1 MMNVNQEVDQEVA
14 TSQHQEVN
22 VQEVTSSQNK
32 SNIVK
37 FVVDINKNM
46 ESLGINSLN
55 ISSNQEAILDSKEFG
70 IFKIL
75 FNKEENTIL
84 QAANVA
90 PGSSSVSSSTAR
102 TTDLRSFLTALAI
115 EMAKNLYK
123 LLLYFDNLPTIPPTM
138 NPNNIDVKLYIKK
151 LLEKLSTLTKE
162 EFEAEIENQNNKDFL
177 KVYYSEEE
185 EEKVVID
192 FQNEL
197 NFPEIIS
204 ETNLLKLDSDFD
216 IIKENTIKTLVN
228 HLIKVYDKILEEHIE
243 TEIRRRRKFRGYV
256 NFLMIYQKIEV
267 YCNLYKTRARG
278 ETIKNQTNKKIIEYS
293 SSSKFKTQD
302 ISIFIKTGKR
312 IEKLISLSNRE
323 WGIIDAFPNLDINF
337 FKSTTSNAAY
347 EVWLKLIETGLIMTK
362 EEGQTIYNY
371 KKIEEN
377 YLREYK
383 LQRIYKS
390 IQASDH
396 DDTGSLRYYF
406 NEDDD
411 GDNDEMMID

>member
-1 MMNVNQEVDQEVA
+1 MNVNQEVDQEVA

-55 ISSNQEAILDSKEFG
+55 ISSNQEAILD
-70 IFKIL
+70 I
-75 FNKEENTIL
+75 
-84 QAANVA
+84 Q
-90 PGSSSVSSSTAR
+90 STAR
-102 TTDLRSFLTALAI
+102 TTDLRSFLTAPAI
-115 EMAKNLYK
+115 EMAKNLHK

-185 EEKVVID
+185 EEKV
-192 FQNEL
+192 
-197 NFPEIIS
+197 
-204 ETNLLKLDSDFD
+204 
-216 IIKENTIKTLVN
+216 
-228 HLIKVYDKILEEHIE
+228 
-243 TEIRRRRKFRGYV
+243 
-256 NFLMIYQKIEV
+256 
-267 YCNLYKTRARG
+267 TRARG

-337 FKSTTSNAAY
+337 F
-347 EVWLKLIETGLIMTK
+347 
-362 EEGQTIYNY
+362 QIYN
-371 KKIEEN
+371 K
-377 YLREYK
+377 EYK

-396 DDTGSLRYYF
+396 DDTGSPRYYF

>member
-1 MMNVNQEVDQEVA
+1 MNVNQEVDQEVA

-90 PGSSSVSSSTAR
+90 PGSSS
-102 TTDLRSFLTALAI
+102 
-115 EMAKNLYK
+115 
-123 LLLYFDNLPTIPPTM
+123 
-138 NPNNIDVKLYIKK
+138 

-396 DDTGSLRYYF
+396 DDTGSPRYYF

>member
-1 MMNVNQEVDQEVA
+1 MNVNQEVDQEVA

-32 SNIVK
+32 LNIVK

-46 ESLGINSLN
+46 ESLSINSLN
-55 ISSNQEAILDSKEFG
+55 I
-70 IFKIL
+70 
-75 FNKEENTIL
+75 
-84 QAANVA
+84 
-90 PGSSSVSSSTAR
+90 
-102 TTDLRSFLTALAI
+102 
-115 EMAKNLYK
+115 
-123 LLLYFDNLPTIPPTM
+123 
-138 NPNNIDVKLYIKK
+138 
-151 LLEKLSTLTKE
+151 
-162 EFEAEIENQNNKDFL
+162 
-177 KVYYSEEE
+177 
-185 EEKVVID
+185 ID

-243 TEIRRRRKFRGYV
+243 TEIRRRRKFRGYT
-256 NFLMIYQKIEV
+256 K
-267 YCNLYKTRARG
+267 ARG

-312 IEKLISLSNRE
+312 IEKIISLSNRE
-323 WGIIDAFPNLDINF
+323 WGIIDAFPNLDTNF
-337 FKSTTSNAAY
+337 FKSTTSNATY

-383 LQRIYKS
+383 L
-390 IQASDH
+390 
-396 DDTGSLRYYF
+396 
-406 NEDDD
+406 
-411 GDNDEMMID
+411 

>member
-1 MMNVNQEVDQEVA
+1 MNVNQEVDQEVA

-22 VQEVTSSQNK
+22 IQEVTSSQNK

-90 PGSSSVSSSTAR
+90 PGSSS
-102 TTDLRSFLTALAI
+102 
-115 EMAKNLYK
+115 
-123 LLLYFDNLPTIPPTM
+123 
-138 NPNNIDVKLYIKK
+138 

-177 KVYYSEEE
+177 KVYYSEKE

-312 IEKLISLSNRE
+312 IEN
-323 WGIIDAFPNLDINF
+323 
-337 FKSTTSNAAY
+337 NAAY

-383 LQRIYKS
+383 LRRIYKS

-396 DDTGSLRYYF
+396 DDTGSPRYYF

>member
-1 MMNVNQEVDQEVA
+1 MNVNQEVDQEVA

-84 QAANVA
+84 PAANVA

-102 TTDLRSFLTALAI
+102 TTDLRSFLTAPAI
-115 EMAKNLYK
+115 EMAKNLHK

-138 NPNNIDVKLYIKK
+138 NPNNIDVKLYIK
-151 LLEKLSTLTKE
+151 S
-162 EFEAEIENQNNKDFL
+162 F
-177 KVYYSEEE
+177 YYSEEE
-185 EEKVVID
+185 GEKV
-192 FQNEL
+192 
-197 NFPEIIS
+197 
-204 ETNLLKLDSDFD
+204 K
-216 IIKENTIKTLVN
+216 K
-228 HLIKVYDKILEEHIE
+228 
-243 TEIRRRRKFRGYV
+243 
-256 NFLMIYQKIEV
+256 
-267 YCNLYKTRARG
+267 KTRARG

-396 DDTGSLRYYF
+396 DDTGSPRYYF

>member
-1 MMNVNQEVDQEVA
+1 
-14 TSQHQEVN
+14 
-22 VQEVTSSQNK
+22 
-32 SNIVK
+32 
-37 FVVDINKNM
+37 M

-55 ISSNQEAILDSKEFG
+55 ISSNQEAILDSKEFR

-90 PGSSSVSSSTAR
+90 PGSSS
-102 TTDLRSFLTALAI
+102 
-115 EMAKNLYK
+115 
-123 LLLYFDNLPTIPPTM
+123 
-138 NPNNIDVKLYIKK
+138 
-151 LLEKLSTLTKE
+151 
-162 EFEAEIENQNNKDFL
+162 
-177 KVYYSEEE
+177 
-185 EEKVVID
+185 
-192 FQNEL
+192 NEL

-312 IEKLISLSNRE
+312 IEKLISLSNRK

-396 DDTGSLRYYF
+396 DDTGFPRYYF

>member
-1 MMNVNQEVDQEVA
+1 MNVNQEVDQEVA

-102 TTDLRSFLTALAI
+102 TTDLRSFLTAPAI

-185 EEKVVID
+185 EEKV
-192 FQNEL
+192 
-197 NFPEIIS
+197 
-204 ETNLLKLDSDFD
+204 K
-216 IIKENTIKTLVN
+216 
-228 HLIKVYDKILEEHIE
+228 
-243 TEIRRRRKFRGYV
+243 
-256 NFLMIYQKIEV
+256 
-267 YCNLYKTRARG
+267 
-278 ETIKNQTNKKIIEYS
+278 QTS
-293 SSSKFKTQD
+293 
-302 ISIFIKTGKR
+302 
-312 IEKLISLSNRE
+312 
-323 WGIIDAFPNLDINF
+323 
-337 FKSTTSNAAY
+337 
-347 EVWLKLIETGLIMTK
+347 
-362 EEGQTIYNY
+362 
-371 KKIEEN
+371 
-377 YLREYK
+377 
-383 LQRIYKS
+383 
-390 IQASDH
+390 
-396 DDTGSLRYYF
+396 
-406 NEDDD
+406 
-411 GDNDEMMID
+411 

>member
-1 MMNVNQEVDQEVA
+1 
-14 TSQHQEVN
+14 
-22 VQEVTSSQNK
+22 
-32 SNIVK
+32 
-37 FVVDINKNM
+37 M

-102 TTDLRSFLTALAI
+102 TTDLRSFLTAPAI
-115 EMAKNLYK
+115 EMAKNLHK

-216 IIKENTIKTLVN
+216 IIKENTIKT
-228 HLIKVYDKILEEHIE
+228 
-243 TEIRRRRKFRGYV
+243 
-256 NFLMIYQKIEV
+256 
-267 YCNLYKTRARG
+267 
-278 ETIKNQTNKKIIEYS
+278 
-293 SSSKFKTQD
+293 
-302 ISIFIKTGKR
+302 GKR

-396 DDTGSLRYYF
+396 DDTGSPRYYF

>member
-14 TSQHQEVN
+14 TSQHQKVN

-102 TTDLRSFLTALAI
+102 TTDLRSFLTAPAI
-115 EMAKNLYK
+115 EMAKNLHK
-123 LLLYFDNLPTIPPTM
+123 LLLYFDNLPTISPTM

-177 KVYYSEEE
+177 KVYYSEEV

-243 TEIRRRRKFRGYV
+243 TEIRRRRKFRGY
-256 NFLMIYQKIEV
+256 
-267 YCNLYKTRARG
+267 TRARR

>member
-1 MMNVNQEVDQEVA
+1 MNVNQEVDQEVA

-102 TTDLRSFLTALAI
+102 TTDLRSFLTAPAI
-115 EMAKNLYK
+115 EMAKNLHK

-185 EEKVVID
+185 EEKV
-192 FQNEL
+192 
-197 NFPEIIS
+197 
-204 ETNLLKLDSDFD
+204 
-216 IIKENTIKTLVN
+216 
-228 HLIKVYDKILEEHIE
+228 
-243 TEIRRRRKFRGYV
+243 
-256 NFLMIYQKIEV
+256 
-267 YCNLYKTRARG
+267 TRARG

-323 WGIIDAFPNLDINF
+323 WELLTLFQI
-337 FKSTTSNAAY
+337 
-347 EVWLKLIETGLIMTK
+347 
-362 EEGQTIYNY
+362 
-371 KKIEEN
+371 
-377 YLREYK
+377 
-383 LQRIYKS
+383 
-390 IQASDH
+390 
-396 DDTGSLRYYF
+396 
-406 NEDDD
+406 
-411 GDNDEMMID
+411 

>member
-1 MMNVNQEVDQEVA
+1 MNVNQEVDQEVA

-90 PGSSSVSSSTAR
+90 PGSSS
-102 TTDLRSFLTALAI
+102 
-115 EMAKNLYK
+115 
-123 LLLYFDNLPTIPPTM
+123 
-138 NPNNIDVKLYIKK
+138 

-185 EEKVVID
+185 EEKV
-192 FQNEL
+192 
-197 NFPEIIS
+197 
-204 ETNLLKLDSDFD
+204 K
-216 IIKENTIKTLVN
+216 K
-228 HLIKVYDKILEEHIE
+228 
-243 TEIRRRRKFRGYV
+243 
-256 NFLMIYQKIEV
+256 
-267 YCNLYKTRARG
+267 KTRARG

-396 DDTGSLRYYF
+396 DDTGSPRYYF

>member
-1 MMNVNQEVDQEVA
+1 MNVNQEVDQEVA

-102 TTDLRSFLTALAI
+102 TTDLRSFLTAPAI

-185 EEKVVID
+185 EEKV
-192 FQNEL
+192 
-197 NFPEIIS
+197 
-204 ETNLLKLDSDFD
+204 
-216 IIKENTIKTLVN
+216 
-228 HLIKVYDKILEEHIE
+228 
-243 TEIRRRRKFRGYV
+243 
-256 NFLMIYQKIEV
+256 
-267 YCNLYKTRARG
+267 TRARG

-396 DDTGSLRYYF
+396 DDTGSPRYYF

>member
-22 VQEVTSSQNK
+22 VQKVTSSQNK

-90 PGSSSVSSSTAR
+90 PRSSS
-102 TTDLRSFLTALAI
+102 
-115 EMAKNLYK
+115 
-123 LLLYFDNLPTIPPTM
+123 
-138 NPNNIDVKLYIKK
+138 
-151 LLEKLSTLTKE
+151 LLEKLSTSTKE

-267 YCNLYKTRARG
+267 YY
-278 ETIKNQTNKKIIEYS
+278 
-293 SSSKFKTQD
+293 
-302 ISIFIKTGKR
+302 
-312 IEKLISLSNRE
+312 
-323 WGIIDAFPNLDINF
+323 INF
-337 FKSTTSNAAY
+337 FKSTISNAAY

-396 DDTGSLRYYF
+396 DDTGSPKYYF
-406 NEDDD
+406 NENDD
-411 GDNDEMMID
+411 GDNDEMIID

>member
-1 MMNVNQEVDQEVA
+1 
-14 TSQHQEVN
+14 
-22 VQEVTSSQNK
+22 
-32 SNIVK
+32 
-37 FVVDINKNM
+37 M

-55 ISSNQEAILDSKEFG
+55 ISSNQEAILDSKEFR

-102 TTDLRSFLTALAI
+102 TTDLRSFLTAPAI
-115 EMAKNLYK
+115 EMAKNLHK

-204 ETNLLKLDSDFD
+204 ETNFLKLDSDFD
-216 IIKENTIKTLVN
+216 IMYKRKYYKNTK
-228 HLIKVYDKILEEHIE
+228 
-243 TEIRRRRKFRGYV
+243 
-256 NFLMIYQKIEV
+256 
-267 YCNLYKTRARG
+267 ARG

-323 WGIIDAFPNLDINF
+323 WEIIDAFPNLDINF

-383 LQRIYKS
+383 FQRIYKS

>member
-1 MMNVNQEVDQEVA
+1 MNVNQEVDQEVA

-90 PGSSSVSSSTAR
+90 PGSSSV
-102 TTDLRSFLTALAI
+102 I
-115 EMAKNLYK
+115 
-123 LLLYFDNLPTIPPTM
+123 
-138 NPNNIDVKLYIKK
+138 
-151 LLEKLSTLTKE
+151 
-162 EFEAEIENQNNKDFL
+162 
-177 KVYYSEEE
+177 YYSEEE
-185 EEKVVID
+185 EEKV
-192 FQNEL
+192 
-197 NFPEIIS
+197 
-204 ETNLLKLDSDFD
+204 
-216 IIKENTIKTLVN
+216 
-228 HLIKVYDKILEEHIE
+228 
-243 TEIRRRRKFRGYV
+243 
-256 NFLMIYQKIEV
+256 
-267 YCNLYKTRARG
+267 TRARG

-337 FKSTTSNAAY
+337 FKSTTSNAA
-347 EVWLKLIETGLIMTK
+347 
-362 EEGQTIYNY
+362 
-371 KKIEEN
+371 
-377 YLREYK
+377 EYK

-396 DDTGSLRYYF
+396 DDTGSPRYYF

>member
-1 MMNVNQEVDQEVA
+1 MNVNQEVDQEVA

-84 QAANVA
+84 PAANVA
-90 PGSSSVSSSTAR
+90 PGSSS
-102 TTDLRSFLTALAI
+102 
-115 EMAKNLYK
+115 
-123 LLLYFDNLPTIPPTM
+123 
-138 NPNNIDVKLYIKK
+138 

-185 EEKVVID
+185 GEKV
-192 FQNEL
+192 
-197 NFPEIIS
+197 
-204 ETNLLKLDSDFD
+204 
-216 IIKENTIKTLVN
+216 
-228 HLIKVYDKILEEHIE
+228 
-243 TEIRRRRKFRGYV
+243 
-256 NFLMIYQKIEV
+256 
-267 YCNLYKTRARG
+267 TRARG

-396 DDTGSLRYYF
+396 DDTGSPRYYF

>member
-22 VQEVTSSQNK
+22 VQKVTSSQNK

-90 PGSSSVSSSTAR
+90 PRSSSVSLSTAR
-102 TTDLRSFLTALAI
+102 TTVLRSFLTAPAI
-115 EMAKNLYK
+115 EIAKNLHK
-123 LLLYFDNLPTIPPTM
+123 LLLYFDNLPTIPPTI
-138 NPNNIDVKLYIKK
+138 NPNNIDIKLYIKK
-151 LLEKLSTLTKE
+151 LLEKLSTSTKE

-267 YCNLYKTRARG
+267 YCNLYKTKARG
-278 ETIKNQTNKKIIEYS
+278 EMIKNQTNKKIIEYS
-293 SSSKFKTQD
+293 
-302 ISIFIKTGKR
+302 
-312 IEKLISLSNRE
+312 N
-323 WGIIDAFPNLDINF
+323 INF
-337 FKSTTSNAAY
+337 FKSTISNAAY

-396 DDTGSLRYYF
+396 DDTGSPKYYF
-406 NEDDD
+406 NENDD
-411 GDNDEMMID
+411 GDNDEMIID

>member
-1 MMNVNQEVDQEVA
+1 MMN
-14 TSQHQEVN
+14 VN

-55 ISSNQEAILDSKEFG
+55 ISSNQEAILDSKEFR

-102 TTDLRSFLTALAI
+102 TTDLRSFLTAPAI
-115 EMAKNLYK
+115 EMAKNLHK

-185 EEKVVID
+185 EEKV
-192 FQNEL
+192 
-197 NFPEIIS
+197 
-204 ETNLLKLDSDFD
+204 LDSDFD

-243 TEIRRRRKFRGYV
+243 TEIRRRRKLGD
-256 NFLMIYQKIEV
+256 I
-267 YCNLYKTRARG
+267 
-278 ETIKNQTNKKIIEYS
+278 

-312 IEKLISLSNRE
+312 IEKLISLSNRK

-347 EVWLKLIETGLIMTK
+347 ERAIMMILVFRDTTSTK
-362 EEGQTIYNY
+362 MMTVIMM
-371 KKIEEN
+371 K
-377 YLREYK
+377 
-383 LQRIYKS
+383 
-390 IQASDH
+390 
-396 DDTGSLRYYF
+396 
-406 NEDDD
+406 
-411 GDNDEMMID
+411 MMID